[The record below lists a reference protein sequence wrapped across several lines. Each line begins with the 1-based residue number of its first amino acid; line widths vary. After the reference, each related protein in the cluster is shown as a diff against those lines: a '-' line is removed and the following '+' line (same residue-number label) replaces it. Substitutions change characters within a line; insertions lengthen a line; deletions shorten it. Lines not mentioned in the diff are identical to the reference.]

1 MATVTINDTH
11 LTDIGN
17 SIRSKN
23 GSTTKY
29 KPSEMAT
36 AISNIKTTPTL
47 QSKTVSSSTTKQTVT
62 ADSGYDGLSQVVV
75 NAMATATQATPSIS
89 VSSSGLI
96 TASATQSAGYVSAGT
111 KSATKQLTTK
121 GATTWTPKTTNQTIA
136 SGTYL
141 TGTQTIKGDS
151 NLIASNIRS
160 GKSIFGVSGTLVE
173 GITPTGSLDITEN
186 GTYDVTNYAS
196 ANVNVAGSGGGSGKW
211 EGFTACLLA
220 QPITGTTVMS
230 PWANLPIEYG
240 KTYEVVVGSADFGIG
255 PATYTMECDA
265 SDGSMLGY
273 INSEGNA
280 EFSYNEST
288 GIAVLTEYTLPI
300 DPTQGLYAI
309 ILSIKE
315 V

>member
-1 MATVTINDTH
+1 MANVLVEETN
-11 LTDIGN
+11 LTNIAN

-23 GSTTKY
+23 GTTTTY

-47 QSKTVSSSTTKQTVT
+47 QSKTVSPTTSKQTVT
-62 ADSGYDGLSQVVV
+62 ADSGYDGLSQVTV

-96 TASATQSAGYVSAGT
+96 TASATQSAGYVASGT

-151 NLIASNIRS
+151 NLIASNIKS
-160 GKSIFGVSGTLVE
+160 GVSIFGVNGTLEE
-173 GITPTGSLDITEN
+173 GVTPTGSLDITEN

-196 ANVNVAGSGGGSGKW
+196 ANVNVASSGGGSGKW

-220 QPITGTTVMS
+220 QPSTDTAVMS
-230 PWANLPIEYG
+230 PWVNLPIEYG
-240 KTYEVVVGSADFGIG
+240 KTYEAVVGSADFGIG
-255 PATYTMECDA
+255 PATYTMECGA

-273 INSEGNA
+273 INSEGNS
-280 EFSYNEST
+280 EFSYIEDI

-309 ILSIKE
+309 ILSIRE

>member
-1 MATVTINDTH
+1 MANVLIEETN
-11 LTDIGN
+11 LTNIAN

-23 GSTTKY
+23 GTTTTY

-47 QSKTVSSSTTKQTVT
+47 QSKTVSPTTSKQTVT
-62 ADSGYDGLSQVVV
+62 ADSGYDGLSQVTV

-96 TASATQSAGYVSAGT
+96 TASATQSAGYVASGT

-151 NLIASNIRS
+151 NLVASNIKS
-160 GKSIFGVSGTLVE
+160 GVSIFGVSGTLEE
-173 GITPTGSLDITEN
+173 GTTPTGSLDITEN

-196 ANVNVAGSGGGSGKW
+196 ANVNVASSGGGKW
-211 EGFTACLLA
+211 QGFTALIFCFLN
-220 QPITGTTVMS
+220 GTNYVTQFI
-230 PWANLPIEYG
+230 NLPIEIG
-240 KTYEVVVGSADFGIG
+240 KTYQITLGSEDAGIPVTSFTVECLDDGTGRTSLQG
-255 PATYTMECDA
+255 PDESGFVY
-265 SDGSMLGY
+265 
-273 INSEGNA
+273 SEGFKMMS
-280 EFSYNEST
+280 FSPTYC
-288 GIAVLTEYTLPI
+288 I
-300 DPTQGLYAI
+300 DMGGGMAATVF
-309 ILSIKE
+309 SIVE